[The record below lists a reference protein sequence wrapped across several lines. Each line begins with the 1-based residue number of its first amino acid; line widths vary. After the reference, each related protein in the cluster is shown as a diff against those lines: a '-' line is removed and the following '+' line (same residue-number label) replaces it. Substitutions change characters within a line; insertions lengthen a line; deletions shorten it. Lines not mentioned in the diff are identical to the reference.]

1 MIADITTKIIPFFDK
16 YPLQGVKLKD
26 YEDFKKVVELI
37 ENKDHLTQEGLNQ
50 ILKIRDGIN
59 SGRVY

>member
-1 MIADITTKIIPFFDK
+1 VIADITTKIIPFFDK